1 MGRGRRQFFR
11 GCLLLVALIG
21 LFAVSSGLVLFR
33 FWLFLRLP
41 GNTHSSV
48 RWVEIRPGMGA
59 MKIALLLQENG
70 VVTDALKF
78 RVLCRLRKNDQKLKA
93 GEYAFS
99 TLLTPEQIL
108 DHLVQGRVFLHHLTI
123 PEGSTLRSTAK
134 IIEDKGLAPMEEVLR
149 LAMDPNFVR
158 SLGLQSPTLE
168 GYLYPDTYLL
178 PRSSTASSILMAMV
192 RQFWNHFP
200 EEWKRRVSDL
210 GLTVHDAVILA
221 SMVEKEAAV
230 DAERPVIS
238 AVFLNRLRL
247 GMPLQSDPTAVY
259 DLEDFTGP
267 VTSAHLKRPSPY
279 NTYVNV
285 GLPVGPICSPG
296 SKSLK
301 AVLYPEKVD
310 YLYFVSN
317 QDGTHHFSATLG
329 EHNEAVSRH
338 LKKVRESGKQNR
350 VETRAGKPQEQ
361 EGPPSVL
368 EPTVNTFQQEDGADR
383 SQ

>member
-1 MGRGRRQFFR
+1 MGRGRRQPFR
-11 GCLLLVALIG
+11 GCFFLVALIS

-41 GNTHSSV
+41 GNTLPSV

-78 RVLCRLRKNDQKLKA
+78 RVLCRLRKSDQKLKA

-99 TLLTPEQIL
+99 TLLTPEQVL

-123 PEGSTLRSTAK
+123 PEGSTIRSTAK

-149 LAMDPNFVR
+149 LATDPTFVH
-158 SLGLQSPTLE
+158 SLGFQSPTLE

-178 PRSSTASSILMAMV
+178 PRSSTAPSILKAMV
-192 RQFWNHFP
+192 QQFWNRFP
-200 EEWKRRVSDL
+200 EEWKRRASDL
-210 GLTVHDAVILA
+210 GLRVHDVVILA
-221 SMVEKEAAV
+221 SMVEKEAVA

-259 DLEDFTGP
+259 DLEGFSGP

-285 GLPVGPICSPG
+285 GLPAGPICSPG

-329 EHNEAVSRH
+329 EHNEAVSRY

-350 VETRAGKPQEQ
+350 VETWAGKPQEQ
-361 EGPPSVL
+361 EGPPSVP
-368 EPTVNTFQQEDGADR
+368 EPTVHTFQQEDGANR